1 MGNEKI
7 ILGQEVKDK
16 ISDFVGI
23 ATGRCEYLFGC
34 PSIQVSSEEVRDGL
48 PGKSVWIN
56 ESQLTIAESKKNIG
70 L

>member
-1 MGNEKI
+1 MKI

-16 ISDFVGI
+16 VSGFAGI

-34 PSIQVSSEEVRDGL
+34 PSIQVAAKEVRDGL